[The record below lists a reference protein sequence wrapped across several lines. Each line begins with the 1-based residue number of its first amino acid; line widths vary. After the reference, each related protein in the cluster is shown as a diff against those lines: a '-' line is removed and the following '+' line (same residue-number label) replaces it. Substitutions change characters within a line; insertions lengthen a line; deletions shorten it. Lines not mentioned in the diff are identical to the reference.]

1 MNRVRNWVIVSI
13 ISAIAGFAT
22 VGIPVI
28 AATLALISFLAAL
41 AAMVRYEEEINFKG
55 HWH

>member
-1 MNRVRNWVIVSI
+1 MNRVRNWIIV
-13 ISAIAGFAT
+13 SAIAGLAAFAT

-41 AAMVRYEEEINFKG
+41 AALVRHEEETDYKG
-55 HWH
+55 KWL